1 MKAQNWPSLGPQIEL
16 AAKLFGARGLQ
27 MVEDWF
33 QLHIDRITDP
43 GFARLFS
50 DHIDLPGVATAD
62 YNQRHVVTNLG
73 QLIGGIRFFA
83 QNLDHPF
90 VEVIAHDF
98 DDLGALRK
106 CVAREWAVFK
116 PRDLRVISEPDVPL
130 PVNAR
135 VDMTIHAARYSNM
148 TEADGRVT
156 LFPFSAPEEACAIV
170 EQKFSDLRQ
179 TAPDLARVLSAAT
192 PENLSDWHDAGHLC
206 AIGADVNGARETVGL
221 FAAAP
226 GVVEWLEGD
235 IVEEEIVLTG
245 FNGHGFAASAQCAW
259 AIQAGRDRD
268 RLLIGTINGLN
279 PASRVSA
286 TRAGRPA
293 VLQYVFL
300 ELDP

>member
-1 MKAQNWPSLGPQIEL
+1 MPDS
-16 AAKLFGARGLQ
+16 
-27 MVEDWF
+27 
-33 QLHIDRITDP
+33 
-43 GFARLFS
+43 FS
-50 DHIDLPGVATAD
+50 DHIDLPEIATAD

-192 PENLSDWHDAGHLC
+192 PENLSDWHDAGHLW

-235 IVEEEIVLTG
+235 IVEEEIVLTA
-245 FNGHGFAASAQCAW
+245 FNGHGFAASAQSAW
-259 AIQAGRDRD
+259 ATQAGTGQRQAFDWHNQWVKSCVSGVGDTR
-268 RLLIGTINGLN
+268 RAPGGAAVRVPRIGSVG
-279 PASRVSA
+279 AGSR
-286 TRAGRPA
+286 G
-293 VLQYVFL
+293 
-300 ELDP
+300 ELRMSLSSRSQP